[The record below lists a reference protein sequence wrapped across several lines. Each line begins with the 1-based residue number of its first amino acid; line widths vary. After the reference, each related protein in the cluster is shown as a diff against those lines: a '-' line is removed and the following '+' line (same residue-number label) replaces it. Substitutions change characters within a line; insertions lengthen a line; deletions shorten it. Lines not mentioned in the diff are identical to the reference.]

1 MKLYQIIGTVI
12 LLVVSYFGHEF
23 ILAQMSYIPSFGKF
37 EVQEVNLTDECKI
50 KIKWDT
56 QEALSGSEENSA
68 VTYVHSLN

>member
-1 MKLYQIIGTVI
+1 
-12 LLVVSYFGHEF
+12 
-23 ILAQMSYIPSFGKF
+23 MSYIPSFGKF